1 MESADCGSETQ
12 DQQPKAS
19 WPKGKQRDDARAED
33 QQPEVSRR

>member
-19 WPKGKQRDDARAED
+19 WPEGKKHDAPRAED
-33 QQPEVSRR
+33 QQPEV